1 MNRARIE
8 LTDNPQQVLIKMSDG
23 NPGALTA
30 MLEIMKEGDAIDP
43 QAFAG
48 GLGAIMIL
56 DTWEIYGSSIYVLF
70 NDKCDHDV
78 RKMLMLMR
86 ATQLGHFSQVRLQ
99 QMAADQGREINLSDE
114 EWADLDAKVCEQLEG
129 FQKPKE
135 AA

>member
-1 MNRARIE
+1 MNRSRIE
-8 LTDNPQQVLIKMSDG
+8 LTDSPQQVLTKMSDG
-23 NPGALTA
+23 NPGALMA
-30 MLEIMKEGDAIDP
+30 MMEIIEKGDAIDP

-70 NDKCDHDV
+70 NDKCDRDV

-86 ATQLGHFSQVRLQ
+86 ATQLGHFSQTKLQ
-99 QMAADQGREINLSDE
+99 KMAADQSREINLTDE
-114 EWADLDAKVCEQLEG
+114 ELADLDAKVCEQLEN